1 MSGLVDE
8 RVESIVWMSL
18 KMIGLYSFPPSYYIQ
33 KV

>member
-18 KMIGLYSFPPSYYIQ
+18 EMIGLYSFPPSYL
-33 KV
+33 